1 MSFYNFAK
9 CLVNIVFKGFYKIKY
24 VGLEN
29 IPDSPF
35 LLCSNHLSYC
45 DPILVAL
52 PLKQEMHFMAKY
64 ELFKIPLLNVIIKKL
79 GAFPV
84 KRGHAN
90 VESIDTA
97 INLLKEG
104 NSLLIFPEGTR
115 SKTGEPQKPKSG
127 AALIAHRANIQVL
140 PAAIKMQNRK
150 LFRSLVTVTYG
161 KPITPQE
168 LNIDHPTS
176 NALKDASQII
186 MGRILNMFYDNEV
199 QDNTNE

>member
-9 CLVNIVFKGFYKIKY
+9 GLLNIVFKGFYKIKY
-24 VGLEN
+24 VGTEN
-29 IPDSPF
+29 IPESPF
-35 LLCSNHLSYC
+35 LLCSNHVSYC

-52 PLKQEMHFMAKY
+52 PIKQEMHFMAKY

-97 INLLKEG
+97 ISLLKEG
-104 NSLLIFPEGTR
+104 NSLVIFPEGTR
-115 SKTGEPQKPKSG
+115 SKSGKPQKPKSG
-127 AALIAHRANIQVL
+127 AALVAHRADIQIL
-140 PAAIKMQNRK
+140 PVAIKMQNRK
-150 LFRSLVTVTYG
+150 LFRSLVTITYG
-161 KPITPQE
+161 KPIAPQE
-168 LNIDHPTS
+168 LNIDHQTS

-186 MGRILNMFYDNEV
+186 MGRILDMFYDNDV
-199 QDNTNE
+199 QGKEE